1 MTHDLFGHEAP
12 DAAPTTGEVQLALVL
27 HDQRPKSWLLG
38 ETVDGRLAKWVP
50 KSEARRGEGRD
61 ANIWTMP
68 IWLARDRG
76 WA

>member
-1 MTHDLFGHEAP
+1 MDDLFGPQKIGRPCRDQNIE
-12 DAAPTTGEVQLALVL
+12 LALVL
-27 HDQRPKSWLLG
+27 HDERPKSWLLG
-38 ETVDGRLAKWVP
+38 ETLDGRLAKWVP
-50 KSEARRGEGRD
+50 KSEARRGDGRD